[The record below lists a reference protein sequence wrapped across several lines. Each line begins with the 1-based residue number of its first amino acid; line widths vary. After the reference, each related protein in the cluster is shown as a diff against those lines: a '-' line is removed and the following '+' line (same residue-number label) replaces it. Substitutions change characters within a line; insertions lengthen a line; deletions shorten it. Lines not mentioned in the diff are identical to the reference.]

1 LLQAPRIA
9 LVLFHGWTD
18 IAVRKHGSNATML
31 PAAFSIATI
40 VTFNTANSHFAW
52 HKASHY
58 AISKN
63 AESSMQ
69 AQAPYK
75 NKTSWHKP
83 AALPQVACNAL
94 DPLFHK
100 HTIRK
105 MSQLWHSDMTKFETV
120 LWIHICVLNTS
131 ACHKLCK
138 QTVHMLS
145 FATTAR

>member
-1 LLQAPRIA
+1 
-9 LVLFHGWTD
+9 VLFHGWTD

-69 AQAPYK
+69 ASPGTLKEKKRKDYACRHQFDEKPSTIQGCPGTLQEQ
-75 NKTSWHKP
+75 NKL
-83 AALPQVACNAL
+83 A
-94 DPLFHK
+94 
-100 HTIRK
+100 
-105 MSQLWHSDMTKFETV
+105 
-120 LWIHICVLNTS
+120 
-131 ACHKLCK
+131 
-138 QTVHMLS
+138 
-145 FATTAR
+145 